1 MTVPG
6 PKNPSPIDWSRS
18 DYELFCQYLPSI
30 KDDLCTDATC
40 MSYASRKLAAFL
52 PWIVTGSSFS
62 ITRTYSSLNLIRSN
76 LRQTWPLSFAMWVD
90 AKTWFAP
97 ASGILGVHKFQ
108 DSPIIAM

>member
-40 MSYASRKLAAFL
+40 MSYAFRKLAAFL
-52 PWIVTGSSFS
+52 PWKVTGSSFS
-62 ITRTYSSLNLIRSN
+62 VTRTYSPLNTI
-76 LRQTWPLSFAMWVD
+76 QFEALSFAMWVD